1 MGVNP
6 FMAVAKAVE
15 VAMQILILAIISGAM
30 ISIINKMLSACLWW
44 AIMETIRSWVV
55 LKKCKIIGVAE
66 VVEVAVVVE
75 GAEEAGA
82 ITKEIHIKGTLSIRK
97 CLLPVIFL
105 TRPVDVSQIRF
116 KFLFCS
122 IKK

>member
-1 MGVNP
+1 
-6 FMAVAKAVE
+6 
-15 VAMQILILAIISGAM
+15 
-30 ISIINKMLSACLWW
+30 
-44 AIMETIRSWVV
+44 METIRSWVV

-75 GAEEAGA
+75 GAEEAEV
-82 ITKEIHIKGTLSIRK
+82 ITKAIHIKGTLSIRK